1 MLKVSFHMLMHAGNF
16 FFAFLPPP
24 IPPLCPTPFR
34 QLLMKNF
41 FLDFNATLA
50 HDLLASERSLLFKR
64 MKELGIKT
72 Q

>member
-1 MLKVSFHMLMHAGNF
+1 MLMHAENF
-16 FFAFLPPP
+16 FFVFSHPLRLFSLLPP
-24 IPPLCPTPFR
+24 R
-34 QLLMKNF
+34 QLLIKNF